1 MNGKKG
7 KRVGEDSRQK
17 SANDG
22 ALLLLEDV
30 KISVR
35 KKKKIKDPALK
46 KKKKTKAV

>member
-35 KKKKIKDPALK
+35 KKKNQRPGI